1 MHKLL
6 VIFRPDCVILEKA
19 DRYQFFDFGKEKR
32 RMQPRRV
39 LIVEDEINLAAV
51 LLASLE
57 KLGPEYAAEVA
68 YSGPEA
74 LTRIT
79 QDHFTLLVTD
89 YAMPGMNGLELARR
103 ARQAS
108 PDTQIILMTAYT
120 PEKLL
125 SMAGDVTLD
134 GVLTK
139 PFSIAEFRR
148 LVEQVC

>member
-1 MHKLL
+1 
-6 VIFRPDCVILEKA
+6 
-19 DRYQFFDFGKEKR
+19 
-32 RMQPRRV
+32 MQPRRV

-74 LTRIT
+74 LAKLK
-79 QDHFTLLVTD
+79 QNSFTLLVTD
-89 YAMPGMNGLELARR
+89 YSMPGMNGLELARR
-103 ARQAS
+103 ARQSS

-125 SMAGDVTLD
+125 YMADDVVLD

-139 PFSIAEFRR
+139 PFSIAQFRQ
-148 LVEQVC
+148 LVEQFC